1 MDNIYG
7 YEKAAVAAAGA
18 FIHMEALP
26 YPPMLTPRYRAVRGD
41 DWTLREM
48 FLVAAAGYFHGPR
61 PLTWMN
67 AALVRDGLT
76 WMSLSPK
83 ELESQMPHLAAAHGT
98 VVVCGLGMG
107 VMAYAVSARASVE
120 RLVVVDKDPEIIA
133 MFRRFADF
141 DAWPQRHKVEIIEAD
156 AREVRVDGVD
166 FLYADIWPFLRM
178 DCMVPDMR
186 AIWANIPAPAC
197 GYWGQE
203 LDMVDSALAKGV
215 ALADFSAEHV
225 RAFRNETGLPLIGLE
240 QPGYPELCKLAAVN
254 PAIGAPRVAMGL

>member
-1 MDNIYG
+1 MGELYG
-7 YEKAAVAAAGA
+7 YEEAALAAAGA
-18 FIHMEALP
+18 LIRIEALP
-26 YPPMLTPRYRAVRGD
+26 YPPMLTPRYQPVQGD
-41 DWTLREM
+41 TWILREM
-48 FLVAAAGYFHGPR
+48 FLIAAAGYFHGPR

-120 RLVVVDKDPEIIA
+120 RLVVVDKDPEVIA
-133 MFRRFADF
+133 MFHRFADF
-141 DAWPQRHKVEIIEAD
+141 DNWPQRHKIEIVEAD
-156 AREVRVDGVD
+156 AREVRVDNVD

-178 DCMVPDMR
+178 DCMVPDMQ
-186 AIWANIPAPAC
+186 AIQANIAAPSC

-203 LDMVDSALAKGV
+203 LDMVDAALARGV
-215 ALADFSAEHV
+215 ALADFGAEHV
-225 RAFRNETGLPLIGLE
+225 RDFRDRTGLPLIGLE
-240 QPGYPELCKLAAVN
+240 QPGYPDLCKLAAVN
-254 PAIGAPRVAMGL
+254 PAIGAPRVPMGS